1 MNKKKSLQELTFKD
15 NFMFGAVMLNP
26 EICKGVLERSLG
38 IEIERVEISKERSI
52 VYNPEYKGIRLDA
65 YAKDENNTRYDVE
78 MQVLRK
84 SAIQKRARYYHGQ
97 IDMEILLSGLPYE
110 ELPDTYVIFICD
122 FDPFNKKKYRYT
134 CKTICEEVPE
144 LQMDDG
150 AHTVFLSTKG
160 ENKEEVPK
168 ELVDFLEFVGKPL
181 SESEVEQD
189 DIFIQKVQTTIR
201 EVKKSREMGARYMTF
216 EELLKDE
223 RAEGRAEGDR
233 NRLITTVQK
242 KLAKGDSVEKIA
254 DDLVEELSVIRE
266 IIKELQLER
275 RDLI

>member
-1 MNKKKSLQELTFKD
+1 
-15 NFMFGAVMLNP
+15 
-26 EICKGVLERSLG
+26 
-38 IEIERVEISKERSI
+38 
-52 VYNPEYKGIRLDA
+52 
-65 YAKDENNTRYDVE
+65 
-78 MQVLRK
+78 
-84 SAIQKRARYYHGQ
+84 
-97 IDMEILLSGLPYE
+97 MEILLSGLPYE

-122 FDPFNKKKYRYT
+122 FDPFDKKKYRYT

-160 ENKEEVPK
+160 DNKEEVPK

-181 SESEVEQD
+181 SESEAEQD

-233 NRLITTVQK
+233 NRLVRQVQK

-254 DDLVEELSVIRE
+254 DDLVEELSVIQE
-266 IIKELQLER
+266 IVQEL
-275 RDLI
+275 

>member
-122 FDPFNKKKYRYT
+122 FDPFDKKKYRYT

-144 LQMDDG
+144 LLMDDG

-181 SESEVEQD
+181 SESEAEQD

-223 RAEGRAEGDR
+223 RAEGRAEGER
-233 NRLITTVQK
+233 NRLICQVQK

-254 DDLVEELSVIRE
+254 DDLVEDLSVIRE
-266 IIKELQLER
+266 IVKQLHE
-275 RDLI
+275 

>member
-38 IEIERVEISKERSI
+38 IEIERVHISKERSI

-122 FDPFNKKKYRYT
+122 FDPFDKKKYRYT

-181 SESEVEQD
+181 SESEAEQD
-189 DIFIQKVQTTIR
+189 DLFIQKVQTTIR

-233 NRLITTVQK
+233 NRLVSQVQK
-242 KLAKGDSVEKIA
+242 KLAKGLSVEEIA
-254 DDLVEELSVIRE
+254 EAVEESVDTVEALVKE
-266 IIKELQLER
+266 IEENK
-275 RDLI
+275 

>member
-1 MNKKKSLQELTFKD
+1 MNTKKSLQELTFKD

-38 IEIERVEISKERSI
+38 IEIERVDISKERSI

-122 FDPFNKKKYRYT
+122 FDPFDKKKYRYT

-181 SESEVEQD
+181 SESEAEQD

>member
-181 SESEVEQD
+181 SESEAEQD

>member
-38 IEIERVEISKERSI
+38 IEIERVDISKERSI

-122 FDPFNKKKYRYT
+122 FDPFDKKKYRYT

-181 SESEVEQD
+181 SESEAEQD

-233 NRLITTVQK
+233 NRLVSQVQK

-254 DDLVEELSVIRE
+254 DDLMEELSVIRE

>member
-1 MNKKKSLQELTFKD
+1 M
-15 NFMFGAVMLNP
+15 
-26 EICKGVLERSLG
+26 
-38 IEIERVEISKERSI
+38 
-52 VYNPEYKGIRLDA
+52 DA

-181 SESEVEQD
+181 SESEAEQD

-233 NRLITTVQK
+233 NRLVSQVQK
-242 KLAKGDSVEKIA
+242 KLAKGDTVEKIA
-254 DDLVEELSVIRE
+254 DDLVEELSVIHE
-266 IIKELQLER
+266 IVKELQE
-275 RDLI
+275 